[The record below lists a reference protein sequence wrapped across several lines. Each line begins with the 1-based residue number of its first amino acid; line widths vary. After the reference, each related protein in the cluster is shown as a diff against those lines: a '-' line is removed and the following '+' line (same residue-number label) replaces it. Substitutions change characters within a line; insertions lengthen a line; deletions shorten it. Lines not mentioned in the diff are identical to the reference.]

1 MCLQSR
7 CMFVFI
13 QKRIHIFHRWS
24 LHRGPLASFPTG
36 AGLLTMLHS
45 EVPSRP
51 SGQWLIA
58 SEPYGSSQLRDSRR
72 FSLHSQLIAVKQ
84 TLAGRNY
91 RSTGAK
97 VRTNPETSKLLGHKK
112 YTERS
117 KERPVLQKN
126 KRESVYFV
134 ILSYNLTY

>member
-24 LHRGPLASFPTG
+24 LHRGPLASFPTR
-36 AGLLTMLHS
+36 AGLLTTLHS

-72 FSLHSQLIAVKQ
+72 LALHSQLIAVKRTSVGQ
-84 TLAGRNY
+84 SY
-91 RSTGAK
+91 RMSGAK
-97 VRTNPETSKLLGHKK
+97 IRTNPETTKFFGHKK
-112 YTERS
+112 TRSVFTTPRVQER
-117 KERPVLQKN
+117 
-126 KRESVYFV
+126 Y
-134 ILSYNLTY
+134 

>member
-1 MCLQSR
+1 MQQRACKAGAYA
-7 CMFVFI
+7 FI
-13 QKRIHIFHRWS
+13 QKRISFHRWS

-36 AGLLTMLHS
+36 AGLLTTLHS

-91 RSTGAK
+91 SFDGCK
-97 VRTNPETSKLLGHKK
+97 GTNKS
-112 YTERS
+112 
-117 KERPVLQKN
+117 
-126 KRESVYFV
+126 
-134 ILSYNLTY
+134 

>member
-24 LHRGPLASFPTG
+24 LHRGPLASFPTR
-36 AGLLTMLHS
+36 AGLLTTLHS

-97 VRTNPETSKLLGHKK
+97 VRTNPETSKLLGHKNTRSVLFGALRAK
-112 YTERS
+112 EKINER
-117 KERPVLQKN
+117 V
-126 KRESVYFV
+126 FT
-134 ILSYNLTY
+134 LSSYLTI